1 VASETKE
8 AIQMMGKKRIINFTP
23 TGTQP
28 TRQNSNAPLSP
39 SEIVEEVH
47 FAFELG
53 ITVVHLHARDESFL
67 NTWRVDVYKDIID
80 GVRKHCP
87 GLPVCVSLT
96 GRHFPEFEKRS
107 AVLELMPD
115 MGSLT
120 MSSLNFPK
128 AASINEPD
136 MIIQLIERMDKYGV
150 VPEIECFDSGMLNY
164 TNYLIKKGILKGP
177 HYINVIL
184 GNLYN
189 GQSDLSTVAS
199 ILVNKPQDSVM
210 CLGGIGKDQM
220 KANMLGLLYADGVR
234 IGLEDNLYYKDK
246 DLATNG
252 KLLQRLRRIMY
263 DLDLEVMSP
272 KEFVSLGYANKINPS
287 RKK

>member
-1 VASETKE
+1 VAPETEK
-8 AIQMMGKKRIINFTP
+8 AIQMTGKKIVNFTP

-39 SEIVEEVH
+39 NEIVEEVH

-53 ITVVHLHARDESFL
+53 ITVVHLHARDEDFL
-67 NTWRVDVYKDIID
+67 NTWRVDVYRDIID

-136 MIIQLIERMDKYGV
+136 MIIKLIEKMDEFGV
-150 VPEIECFDSGMLNY
+150 IPEIECFDSGMLNY

-189 GQSDLSTVAS
+189 GQADLSTVAS
-199 ILVNKPQDSVM
+199 ILVNKPQDSKM
-210 CLGGIGKDQM
+210 CFGGIGKDQL
-220 KANMLGLLYADGVR
+220 KANILGLLYADGVR

-246 DLATNG
+246 TLATNA

-272 KEFVSLGYANKINPS
+272 KEFISLGYVNKRNHP
-287 RKK
+287 R

>member
-1 VASETKE
+1 M
-8 AIQMMGKKRIINFTP
+8 IGKKIINFTP

-53 ITVVHLHARDESFL
+53 VSVVHLHARDEQEL
-67 NTWRVDVYKDIID
+67 NTWKPDIYQKIID

-87 GLPVCVSLT
+87 GLPICVSLT
-96 GRHFPEFEKRS
+96 GRNFPELEKRS
-107 AVLELMPD
+107 AVLELKPD

-120 MSSLNFPK
+120 MSSINFPK
-128 AASINEPD
+128 AASINQPD
-136 MIIQLIERMDKYGV
+136 IILALIEKMEDNGV
-150 VPEIECFDSGMLNY
+150 IPEIECFDSGMLNY
-164 TNYLIKKGILKGP
+164 TNYLINKGILKGP

-189 GQSDLSTVAS
+189 GQADLATVAS
-199 ILVNKPQDSVM
+199 ILAAKPKDSVM
-210 CLGGIGKDQM
+210 CFGGIGKDQF

-234 IGLEDNLYYKDK
+234 VGIEDNLYYKDRM
-246 DLATNG
+246 LATNG
-252 KLLQRLRRIMY
+252 KLLQRIHRMMF
-263 DLDLEVMSP
+263 DMDLEVMTP
-272 KEFVSLGYANKINPS
+272 TEFKNLGYVNTA
-287 RKK
+287 RKE

>member
-1 VASETKE
+1 MT
-8 AIQMMGKKRIINFTP
+8 GKKIVNFTP

-28 TRQNSNAPLSP
+28 TRQNSSAPLSP
-39 SEIVEEVH
+39 NEIVEEVH

-53 ITVVHLHARDESFL
+53 ITVVHLHARDENFL
-67 NTWRVDVYKDIID
+67 NTWRVDVYRDIID

-136 MIIQLIERMDKYGV
+136 MIVKLIEKMDKYGV

-164 TNYLIKKGILKGP
+164 TNYLIKKGVLKGP

-199 ILVNKPQDSVM
+199 ILVNKPANSMM
-210 CLGGIGKDQM
+210 CFGGIGRDQM

-246 DLATNG
+246 DLATNAQ
-252 KLLQRLRRIMY
+252 LLQRLRRTMIE
-263 DLDLEVMSP
+263 LDLEAMSP
-272 KEFVSLGYANKINPS
+272 EEFISLGYANKINNP
-287 RKK
+287 R